1 MPSIAHEIIADNIG
15 GFSAVCWLF
24 GRRMNQKFDIPIGL
38 VQSALGGTRI
48 QRWSSEEAIL
58 ECYDAVEDA
67 PMFVY
72 ALFILSSSI

>member
-1 MPSIAHEIIADNIG
+1 
-15 GFSAVCWLF
+15 
-24 GRRMNQKFDIPIGL
+24 MNQKFDIPIGL